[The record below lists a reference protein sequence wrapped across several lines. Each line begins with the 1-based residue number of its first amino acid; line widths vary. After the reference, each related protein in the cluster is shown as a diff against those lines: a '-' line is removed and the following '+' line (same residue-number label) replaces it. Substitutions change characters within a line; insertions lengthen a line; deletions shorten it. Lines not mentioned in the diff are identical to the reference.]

1 MEAMDFFLTVL
12 GNAILRWLLFFLTSL
27 SVLLYFYV
35 QNIHIHKINKEVSVE
50 NKSLSSEDKMTLN
63 WQLYRGF
70 DTFD

>member
-1 MEAMDFFLTVL
+1 MDLFLTIL
-12 GNAILRWLLFFLTSL
+12 GNAIPCWLLFFLTSL

-35 QNIHIHKINKEVSVE
+35 QNIHIYKINKEVSVE
-50 NKSLSSEDKMTLN
+50 NKLLLSEDKKTLN